1 VDFLCIGAQK
11 AGTSW
16 LWANL
21 RQHPDIWL
29 PPLKELHYF
38 DRPDDGLW
46 ERLTHPRKVYRDAR
60 RGLIR
65 AVFGPRWLRGDA
77 GELRWYAR
85 YLVGRRSDLWY
96 RSLFAPAAGRTT
108 GEITPRYSVLP
119 DAAVAHAA
127 RVLPDARIV
136 YLIRDPVERAWSN
149 LKMGADRY
157 GAVESWSGEDLRER
171 VRQRSGVIAMGRYL
185 ENLERWERHFPP
197 ERILVGFFDEIADDP
212 EGLLQRVVHFLGMNA
227 AEHPSPAGLRARVN
241 PGPPDPIPGDLRRVL
256 AEIYRDEAAALH
268 ARFGNR
274 YTEAWLEAARVT

>member
-1 VDFLCIGAQK
+1 VNFLCIGAQK

-16 LWANL
+16 LWENL
-21 RQHPDIWL
+21 RKHPDAWL

-46 ERLTHPRKVYRDAR
+46 ERLTHPRLAYRDAR
-60 RGLIR
+60 RELVRGALEL
-65 AVFGPRWLRGDA
+65 RWLRGDR
-77 GELRWYAR
+77 GDFRWYAR
-85 YLVGRRSDLWY
+85 YLLRRRDDAWY

-119 DAAVAHAA
+119 DTAVAHVA

-157 GAVESWSGEDLRER
+157 GSAESWSEGNLRER
-171 VRQRSGVIAMGRYL
+171 VLQRSGVIAMGRYL

-197 ERILVGFFDEIADDP
+197 ERILVGFFEEITEDP
-212 EGLLQRVVHFLGMNA
+212 KGLLQRVYRFLGIDD
-227 AEHPSPAGLRARVN
+227 AEHQLPAGLRARVN
-241 PGPPDPIPGDLRRVL
+241 PGPPDPIPGSLRRVL

-268 ARFGNR
+268 RRLGSR
-274 YTEAWLEAARVT
+274 YTEAWLEALSHS